1 MKMSRRI
8 VDPWSFLVFHSW
20 RALGRL
26 VVSACLCWLAFSVTA
41 SAHEVTPSIAD
52 LSVKDGVLTLDVRLS
67 LEGFIAGIDL
77 TDVTDTNAAGEA
89 ATYDALRALESTAL
103 EARFRAFWPD
113 MAGMIVIRSGGRVL
127 RPELV
132 SVHIPE
138 IGDTDLVRTS
148 EIRVQAN
155 LPAIA
160 ARVELGWARAFG
172 ALVVRQIGVEDGYE
186 AYLEGGSVS
195 APIDLTGGSRLS
207 GWQTAVRYIAIGFSH
222 IVPKGLDHILF
233 VLGLFFLSPAMR
245 ALLWQVSAFTL
256 AHTVTL
262 ALSTLGIVSI
272 SPTIVEPLIAATI
285 VYVAVENI
293 FAKKLHAWRPP
304 IVLGFGLLHGLGF
317 ASVLTTFGLPQGGF
331 LAALIGFN
339 VGVELGQLAVIGG
352 AFLVVGIWFRRKT
365 WYRAAIA
372 VPASGVI
379 AAVGLFWFVE
389 RVAF

>member
-1 MKMSRRI
+1 MAFRS
-8 VDPWSFLVFHSW
+8 
-20 RALGRL
+20 GRL
-26 VVSACLCWLAFSVTA
+26 VVSACLCWLAFNVPAT
-41 SAHEVTPSIAD
+41 AHEVTPSIAD

-67 LEGFIAGIDL
+67 LEGFVAGIDL
-77 TDVTDTNAAGEA
+77 NEVTDTNAAAGA
-89 ATYDALRALESTAL
+89 ATYDALRALDGAAL

-113 MAGMIVIRSGGRVL
+113 MAQMMVIRSDGRAL
-127 RPELV
+127 RPVLV
-132 SVHIPE
+132 SVAIPAV
-138 IGDTDLVRTS
+138 GNTDLVRTS
-148 EIRVQAN
+148 EITVQAD

-160 ARVELGWARAFG
+160 GRVEVGWARQFG
-172 ALVVRQIGVEDGYE
+172 ALVVRQIGVADGYE

-195 APIDLTGGSRLS
+195 APIDLAGGGRL
-207 GWQTAVRYIAIGFSH
+207 GAWQTAVRYVAIGFTH

-233 VLGLFFLSPAMR
+233 VLGLFFLSPALR

-256 AHTVTL
+256 AHTATL

-272 SPTIVEPLIAATI
+272 SPAIVEPLIAATI

-293 FAKKLHAWRPP
+293 FVRTLHAWRPP

-331 LAALIGFN
+331 IAPLIGFN

-352 AFLVVGIWFRRKT
+352 AFVVVGFWFRRKT

-372 VPASGVI
+372 IPASAGI
-379 AAVGLFWFVE
+379 AAVGLVWFVE
-389 RVAF
+389 RVAVI